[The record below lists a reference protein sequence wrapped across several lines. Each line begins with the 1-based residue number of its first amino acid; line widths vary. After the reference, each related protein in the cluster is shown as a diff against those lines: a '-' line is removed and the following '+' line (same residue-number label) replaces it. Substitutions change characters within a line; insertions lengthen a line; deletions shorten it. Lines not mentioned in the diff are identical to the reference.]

1 MRAKW
6 SSTVFWHVA
15 SYLFSDRLT
24 GTPPI
29 PSLFQA
35 PWRLQGD
42 WKWMVSALLALRL
55 IGVIDF
61 VEEAAAITGSFCVP
75 RSCHRPRDHDAGRQ
89 WDRAGKCTRSQ
100 THKLK
105 GTSVSRDMIHLRQ
118 YESSQLFARIVEM
131 EESWELR
138 FLSKKQFSRPSL
150 ILHSGGRRWNV
161 HCTNFIEQ
169 VIQTILILRKHACL
183 NFNRVASDIVS
194 IGENWH

>member
-1 MRAKW
+1 MKLDSILARCQLSVLR
-6 SSTVFWHVA
+6 SSHWNPPDPIPFSGTLETARWLEVDGFRFVSFA
-15 SYLFSDRLT
+15 SY
-24 GTPPI
+24 
-29 PSLFQA
+29 
-35 PWRLQGD
+35 WGD
-42 WKWMVSALLALRL
+42 WFRGRSGGHYGLLLCPTQLPQTSRPRRRQ
-55 IGVIDF
+55 
-61 VEEAAAITGSFCVP
+61 TM
-75 RSCHRPRDHDAGRQ
+75 RSCWKVYPISNTQIKRNVSIQRHDSF
-89 WDRAGKCTRSQ
+89 T
-100 THKLK
+100 
-105 GTSVSRDMIHLRQ
+105 Q